1 MGVVEMTIDSLRR
14 NLLNDEWS
22 LILKENGAERYLPI
36 YMGPYQAD
44 IIRRELISPK
54 SEHSDLPM
62 ETLGGAAGIDLRF
75 TRLES
80 VVINRLEDN
89 VFHAELMVVFQN
101 NRQEVKCP
109 LPQAVAIGIRTHAPI
124 FVDDQVL
131 EQAAFSTDG

>member
-1 MGVVEMTIDSLRR
+1 VRR
-14 NLLNDEWS
+14 NLLSDEWS

-44 IIRRELISPK
+44 IIRRELIPPK
-54 SEHSDLPM
+54 SGHSDLPL
-62 ETLGGAAGIDLRF
+62 ETLDAAAGIDVRF

-101 NRQEVKCP
+101 SRQEVKCP

-124 FVDDQVL
+124 FVDDRVL
-131 EQAAFSTDG
+131 EQAAFSTGV